1 MKASF
6 KRFSGVPECLDL
18 KEMIG
23 RYQSGKFY
31 EKFQPLVDGILLE
44 GDILMISGEP
54 CIGKSFMLME
64 LAEVLVS
71 GGNWMGS
78 KASFADVLFVNTHLK
93 EGDFCNRCLAIHK
106 NINPSKSDEFYGYYF
121 SDFSRVDNKD
131 SFFEYLHEIVCN
143 LTLTPTC
150 NNGSRGVIIVDN
162 IEDIGFS
169 SADEFA
175 KKYIQVIGP
184 YAPTLVFGTCQTTN
198 EANVPDSVISI
209 NPFPLIG
216 AAKDGRKRVIAAFAL
231 RNLPPKHPMCGVFT
245 YPVFNWKPAE
255 NCGDGTYGFA
265 E

>member
-1 MKASF
+1 MKASYG
-6 KRFSGVPECLDL
+6 KFSGSNVPESIDL
-18 KEMIG
+18 KKMIG

-54 CIGKSFMLME
+54 RIGKSFMLME

-93 EGDFCNRCLAIHK
+93 EEDFCNRCLAIHR
-106 NINPSKSDEFYGYYF
+106 NINPSKSDEFFGYYF
-121 SDFSRVDNKD
+121 SDFSRVYDKD
-131 SFFEYLHEIVCN
+131 SFFEDLYENVCN
-143 LTLTPTC
+143 LALTPTC

-169 SADEFA
+169 SADEFV
-175 KKYIQVIGP
+175 KKYLQALWP
-184 YAPTLVFGTCQTTN
+184 CPPTLVFGTCQAPDET
-198 EANVPDSVISI
+198 NVPDSVISI
-209 NPFPLIG
+209 NPYIG
-216 AAKDGRKRVIAAFAL
+216 AAKDDRKRVTAGFAF
-231 RNLPPKHPMCGVFT
+231 RNLPPKQLMCGVFN
-245 YPVFNWKPAE
+245 YPAFSWKPAE
-255 NCGDGTYGFA
+255 NHGDGIYGFA

>member
-6 KRFSGVPECLDL
+6 KRFSGVPECLVSKRMIDL
-18 KEMIG
+18 YKG
-23 RYQSGKFY
+23 GKFY

-54 CIGKSFMLME
+54 RIGKSFMLME

-93 EGDFCNRCLAIHK
+93 KEDFCNRCLAIHR
-106 NINPSKSDEFYGYYF
+106 NINPSKSDEFFGYYF
-121 SDFSRVDNKD
+121 SDFSGVDNKD
-131 SFFEYLHEIVCN
+131 SFFEYLHEIVSN

-150 NNGSRGVIIVDN
+150 NDGSRGVIIVDN
-162 IEDIGFS
+162 IDDIGFS

-175 KKYIQVIGP
+175 KKYIQAIGP
-184 YAPTLVFGTCQTTN
+184 CPPTLVFGTCQAPDETH
-198 EANVPDSVISI
+198 VPDSVISI
-209 NPFPLIG
+209 NPFIG
-216 AAKDGRKRVIAAFAL
+216 AAKDDRKRVTAEFAF
-231 RNLPPKHPMCGVFT
+231 RNLPPKQLMCGVFN

-255 NCGDGTYGFA
+255 NHGDGIYGFA